1 MENTTSTPSITERLG
16 ENPPLDHFRERNE
29 QQMAEASYVYVAYS
43 PLADVIVD
51 VLGLIDDRQRRR

>member
-1 MENTTSTPSITERLG
+1 
-16 ENPPLDHFRERNE
+16 
-29 QQMAEASYVYVAYS
+29 MAEASYVYVAYS